1 MLVFFGKCQVLESA
15 ELERAIAL
23 SKELAPEAEKAGVI
37 LGFENTSSGKD
48 NLYAVDK
55 VASKAFRTWYDI
67 GNSTYN
73 GYDVPA
79 EIRSLGRERICAF
92 HIKDKGL
99 FGRGARWMSAAALK
113 AIDDIGFSGDAMLET
128 TAPSGDVE
136 ADARRN
142 LEYLQKLM
150 KA

>member
-1 MLVFFGKCQVLESA
+1 
-15 ELERAIAL
+15 
-23 SKELAPEAEKAGVI
+23 
-37 LGFENTSSGKD
+37 
-48 NLYAVDK
+48 VDK

-92 HIKDKGL
+92 HIKDKGYL
-99 FGRGARWMSAAALK
+99 GEGKVDVAAALK